1 VRLKHGVSVA
11 GVRPEI
17 VLAMQITASVLQEM
31 GEKLV
36 VTSCLEGRH
45 ERNSL
50 HYAGLAFDLRT
61 RTLKVDPSEVTGR
74 LREAL
79 GPEYDVVLEPDH
91 IHVEFQPEGPRGVA

>member
-1 VRLKHGVSVA
+1 MKLKHGVSVA

-17 VLAMQITASVLQEM
+17 VLAMQVAENVLRGFGAE
-31 GEKLV
+31 LT

-45 ERNSL
+45 RRNSL

-61 RTLKVDPSEVTGR
+61 RDLEVDPSEVTAR

-79 GPEYDVVLEPDH
+79 GPEFDVVLEPTH
-91 IHVEFQPEGPRGVA
+91 IHVEFQPEGPRGGA